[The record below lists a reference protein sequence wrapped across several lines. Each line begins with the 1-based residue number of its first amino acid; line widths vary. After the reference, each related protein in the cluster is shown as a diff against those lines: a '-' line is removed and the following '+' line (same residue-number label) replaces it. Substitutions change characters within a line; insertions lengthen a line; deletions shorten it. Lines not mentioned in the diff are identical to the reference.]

1 VLFLSLTSLATLCC
15 ILGGWDANAANNC
28 LNKRLPDTLNV
39 WVNDSSNGA
48 KAINNHL
55 RRDMEIEFLD
65 YQEKLSKMKNEEE
78 KSQLRVPSDYL
89 AIPQLVDLEQGWRSI
104 HHIRLGKSLFF
115 CFVLLLISCFFS
127 FV

>member
-1 VLFLSLTSLATLCC
+1 VEERKVHFQWKNENT
-15 ILGGWDANAANNC
+15 
-28 LNKRLPDTLNV
+28 LPDTLNV

-65 YQEKLSKMKNEEE
+65 YQEKLAKARSEEE
-78 KSQLRVPSDYL
+78 KRSLRVPSDYL

-104 HHIRLGKSLFF
+104 HHIRLGKCDYPCDFT
-115 CFVLLLISCFFS
+115 FS
-127 FV
+127 